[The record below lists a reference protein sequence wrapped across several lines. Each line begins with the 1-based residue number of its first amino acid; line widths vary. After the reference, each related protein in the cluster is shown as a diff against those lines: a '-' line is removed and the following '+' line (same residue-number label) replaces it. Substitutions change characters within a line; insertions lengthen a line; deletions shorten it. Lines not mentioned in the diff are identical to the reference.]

1 MSPPKDLLRSVKPM
15 RVGVVGSGLISRIY
29 LENMTRRFEILEV
42 GGVCSAHFE
51 NAKRRADEFGLP
63 AMTLEDMLADARID
77 MIVNLTPTP
86 AHEGIIR
93 QALEAGKHVYTEK
106 TMTTG
111 HESARALADLAAK
124 KGLWLGSAPDT
135 FLGAA
140 LQTARRAID
149 DGLIGEVTSFAFA
162 ANRDN
167 DYLRSFYRFLNLPFG
182 GVAYD
187 YAVYY
192 LTALCSL
199 VGPVARVAAAVRA
212 PYPTRVDIDP
222 KSKTYGQRIDTPNE
236 SEISAV
242 LTLKSGVSGT
252 AHVNADSVIEDMHF
266 FAIYGT
272 KGILYLPDPNG
283 FGGEVRLQPNW
294 AYDAAPAPARA
305 LGNRPYYADNSRG
318 VGPAELAW
326 SVRAGR
332 PARAGADMACHV
344 LEVIDAII
352 ESGGTNAFVDIHS
365 DFVRPRPLAVPTEG
379 EESSI
384 RN

>member
-1 MSPPKDLLRSVKPM
+1 MSTPKDLLRSVKPM

-199 VGPVARVAAAVRA
+199 LGPVARVAAAVRA

>member
-1 MSPPKDLLRSVKPM
+1 MSTPRDLLRSVKPM
-15 RVGVVGSGLISRIY
+15 CVGVVGSGLISRIY

-199 VGPVARVAAAVRA
+199 LGPVARVAAAVRA

-318 VGPAELAW
+318 VGPAEMAW

>member
-1 MSPPKDLLRSVKPM
+1 MAEKPI
-15 RVGVVGSGLISRIY
+15 RVGVVGSGLISGIY
-29 LENMTRRFEILEV
+29 LKNMTGRFDILEV
-42 GGVCSAHFE
+42 AGLASAHYE
-51 NAKRRADEFGLP
+51 NAKKRADEYGVHAYESVEAL
-63 AMTLEDMLADARID
+63 LADETVD
-77 MIVNLTPTP
+77 LIVNLTPAP

-93 QALEAGKHVYTEK
+93 RALEAGKHVYTEK

-111 HESARALADLAAK
+111 HQSALALAALARE

-167 DYLRSFYRFLNLPFG
+167 SFLTPFFRFLNQPFG
-182 GVAYD
+182 GTAYD
-187 YAVYY
+187 YAPYY
-192 LTALCSL
+192 FTALCAL
-199 VGPVARVAAAVRA
+199 LGPVEKVAAAVRA
-212 PYPTRVDIDP
+212 PYPTHRDINP
-222 KSKTYGQRIDTPNE
+222 QSPTFGQDMDTPNE

-242 LTLKSGVSGT
+242 LTLASGVSGT
-252 AHVNADSVIEDMHF
+252 AHVNCDSVIEDRHF

-272 KGILYLPDPNG
+272 RGILYLPDPNG

-294 AYDAAPAPARA
+294 AHDEPPASARV
-305 LGNRPYYADNSRG
+305 LENHFGFTDNARG

-326 SVRAGR
+326 SIRANR
-332 PARAGADMACHV
+332 PCRASADMACHV

-352 ESGGTNAFVDIHS
+352 ASGRTDAFVDVTS
-365 DFVRPRPLAVPTEG
+365 TFERPAPLKEGAG
-379 EESSI
+379 EEESLK
-384 RN
+384 

>member
-1 MSPPKDLLRSVKPM
+1 MSVKPIT
-15 RVGVVGSGLISRIY
+15 VGVVGSGIISSIY
-29 LENMTRRFEILEV
+29 LTNMINRFEILKV
-42 GGVCSAHFE
+42 DSLCSAHMD
-51 NAKRRADEFGLP
+51 NARRRAEEFGIP
-63 AMTLEDMLADARID
+63 ACTLEEMLANDKID

-86 AHEGIIR
+86 AHEDILR
-93 QALEAGKHVYTEK
+93 RALEAGKHVYTEK

-111 HESARALADLAAK
+111 HESARALCDLAAR

-135 FLGAA
+135 FLGSA

-149 DGLIGEVTSFAFA
+149 EGLIGEVTSFAFA

-167 DYLRSFYRFLNLPFG
+167 NFLTSFFRFLNLPFG

-187 YAVYY
+187 YSVYY

-199 VGPVARVAAAVRA
+199 LGPVARIAAAVRA
-212 PYPTRVDIDP
+212 PYPEHEDVDP
-222 KSKTYGQRIDTPNE
+222 RSATFGQMISTPNE
-236 SEISAV
+236 SEFSAV
-242 LTLKSGVSGT
+242 LTLASGVSGT
-252 AHVNADSVIEDMHF
+252 AHVNADSVIEDQHF

-272 KGILYLPDPNG
+272 RGILYLPDPNG

-294 AYDAAPAPARA
+294 AYNEAPAAMRVLECPF
-305 LGNRPYYADNSRG
+305 GYSDNSRG

-326 SVRAGR
+326 SIRAGR
-332 PARAGADMACHV
+332 PARASGDMACHV

-352 ESGGTNAFVDIHS
+352 ASGEKGAFVDVDS
-365 DFVRPRPLAVPTEG
+365 RFERPAPLDEPRDG

-384 RN
+384 R